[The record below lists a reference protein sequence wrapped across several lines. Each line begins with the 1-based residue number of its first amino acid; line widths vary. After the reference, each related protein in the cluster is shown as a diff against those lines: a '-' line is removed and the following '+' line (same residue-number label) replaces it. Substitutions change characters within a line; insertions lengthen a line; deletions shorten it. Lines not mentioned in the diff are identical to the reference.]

1 MARELRL
8 QDPGEGIHEA
18 TIQDILVGVGDHVDE
33 GDMVLVVETDKA
45 AVEVPSPYTGEIGE
59 IAVGKGDQVRVG
71 DVLMRFADG
80 EEEAAPAA
88 APEPQSE
95 PEPEP
100 EAEPEPEPEPEDEA
114 ETQPAPPSSQ
124 ARAEADTGERAPS
137 RHPGGPVPAT
147 PSTRRVAREL
157 GVDLAEVKASG
168 RHGRV
173 TEDDVRRHA
182 GEGRKDGGGERP
194 RESSE
199 ERVVE
204 LGPVKRATARQM
216 ARAWAEI
223 PHVAHHDEV
232 DITALERFRREH
244 EAAIEGQGGKLTV
257 TAFAMKAAAVAL
269 REHPTFNARFDAE
282 REVLRVPEAVHLGV
296 ALDSERGLIVPVV
309 RDVQRKSVAEIAVE
323 VFALGERLRE
333 EAPAPD
339 ELEGATFTVTNV
351 GALGG
356 TGFTP
361 IVNPPQVAI
370 LGLAKAALRSVVT
383 GDLEAP
389 ETAVRLVLPIVVAF
403 DHRANDGA
411 DAARF
416 TNRIAELLHGP
427 DALALYG

>member
-18 TIQDILVGVGDHVDE
+18 TIQEILVGVGDHVDE

-45 AVEVPSPYTGEIGE
+45 AVEVPSPYTGEVGE

-88 APEPQSE
+88 APEGRSQAE
-95 PEPEP
+95 AEPEP
-100 EAEPEPEPEPEDEA
+100 EAE
-114 ETQPAPPSSQ
+114 APPPSTETSGTDDEGGT
-124 ARAEADTGERAPS
+124 AERAPS
-137 RHPGGPVPAT
+137 RHLRSPIPAT

-182 GEGRKDGGGERP
+182 GEGRREGGAERP
-194 RESSE
+194 REGSE

-232 DITALERFRREH
+232 DITALERVRRGH
-244 EAAIEGQGGKLTV
+244 EAAIEGRGGKLTV

-282 REVLRVPEAVHLGV
+282 REALIVAEAIHLGV
-296 ALDSERGLIVPVV
+296 ALDSARGLIVPVV

-323 VFALGERLRE
+323 VFALSERLRD
-333 EAPAPD
+333 EAPSPD
-339 ELEGATFTVTNV
+339 DLEGATFTVTNV
-351 GALGG
+351 GGLGG

-370 LGLAKAALRSVVT
+370 LGLARAALRSVVT

-416 TNRIAELLHGP
+416 TNRIAELLRRP